1 MTPEDAVTWGEMLA
15 ETIEQLGDINE
26 ARWLCEHASG
36 LDGEAFRL
44 SQEEC
49 VTTAMAKQLHDM
61 VRRRL
66 AGEPLQYVMKR
77 WAFRHL
83 DVLVDQRV
91 LIPRPET
98 ELLVDVGLALAT
110 ERLQHTDGP
119 LNIVDLGTGSGVIG
133 LSMAYELPLGK
144 THVWLTDE
152 SSDALDVARGNLVGV
167 GQKGGGVRLAHG
179 SWWNALDGSLK
190 GAIDI
195 ALCNPPYIAHNDDEV
210 ATDVHA
216 WEPHSALYAGDNGL
230 ADIREVV
237 NGATTWLADNG
248 WLALEIGYRQGDEV
262 RVMFEKAGLVHA
274 EIRRDLAG
282 RDRIA
287 LAQRQAAL

>member
-15 ETIEQLGDINE
+15 ETTEQVGDANE

-36 LDGEAFRL
+36 LDGAEFRQ
-44 SQEEC
+44 SQHEF

-98 ELLVDVGLALAT
+98 ELLVDVGLIIAN
-110 ERLQHTDGP
+110 ERLKQVERP

-133 LSMAYELPLGK
+133 LSMAHELPLGK
-144 THVWLTDE
+144 TKVWLTDQ

-167 GQKGGGVRLAHG
+167 GQKGGGVRLALG
-179 SWWNALDGSLK
+179 SWWNALDASLK

-210 ATDVHA
+210 ATDVHK

-230 ADIREVV
+230 ADIREVIS
-237 NGATTWLADNG
+237 GAPTWLANNG

-262 RVMFEKAGLVHA
+262 RALFENAGLVNID
-274 EIRRDLAG
+274 IRRDLAG

-287 LAQRQAAL
+287 LAQRQTAS

>member
-15 ETIEQLGDINE
+15 DTTEQLGDANE

-36 LDGEAFRL
+36 LDGEDFRQ
-44 SQEEC
+44 SQHEY

-98 ELLVDVGLALAT
+98 ELLVEVGLAIAND
-110 ERLQHTDGP
+110 RLKQVDRA

-133 LSMAYELPLGK
+133 LSMAYELPIGR
-144 THVWLTDE
+144 TNVWLTDQ
-152 SSDALDVARGNLVGV
+152 SSYALEVARGNLAGV
-167 GQKGGGVRLAHG
+167 GQKGGGVRLALG
-179 SWWNALDGSLK
+179 SWWNALDASLK
-190 GAIDI
+190 GEIDI
-195 ALCNPPYIAHNDDEV
+195 ALCNPPYIAHDDDEV
-210 ATDVHA
+210 AIDVHK
-216 WEPHSALYAGDNGL
+216 WEPHSALYANENGL
-230 ADIREVV
+230 ADIREVIS
-237 NGATTWLADNG
+237 GATTWLANNG
-248 WLALEIGYRQGDEV
+248 WLALEIGYQQGDVV
-262 RVMFEKAGLVHA
+262 RELLANAGLIHVD
-274 EIRRDLAG
+274 IRRDLAG

-287 LAQRQAAL
+287 LAQRQAAS

>member
-1 MTPEDAVTWGEMLA
+1 MLA
-15 ETIEQLGDINE
+15 ETTEQLGDANE

-36 LDGEAFRL
+36 LDGEEFRQ
-44 SQEEC
+44 SQQEF
-49 VTTAMAKQLHDM
+49 VTSAMAKQLHDM

-66 AGEPLQYVMKR
+66 VGEPLQYVMKR

-98 ELLVDVGLALAT
+98 ELLVDVGLAIAN
-110 ERLQHTDGP
+110 ERLKQVERP

-133 LSMAYELPLGK
+133 LSMAHELPLGK
-144 THVWLTDE
+144 TNVWLTDQ

-167 GQKGGGVRLAHG
+167 GQKGGGVRLALG
-179 SWWNALDGSLK
+179 SWWNALDASLK

-210 ATDVHA
+210 ATDVHK

-230 ADIREVV
+230 ADIREVIS
-237 NGATTWLADNG
+237 GAPTWLANNG

-262 RVMFEKAGLVHA
+262 RTLFENAGLVNID
-274 EIRRDLAG
+274 IRLDLAG

-287 LAQRQAAL
+287 LAQRQAAS

>member
-1 MTPEDAVTWGEMLA
+1 MLA
-15 ETIEQLGDINE
+15 ETTEQVGDANE

-36 LDGEAFRL
+36 LDGAEFRQ
-44 SQEEC
+44 SQHEF

-98 ELLVDVGLALAT
+98 ELLVDVGLIIAN
-110 ERLQHTDGP
+110 ERLKQVERP

-133 LSMAYELPLGK
+133 LSMAHELPLGK
-144 THVWLTDE
+144 TNVWLTDQ

-167 GQKGGGVRLAHG
+167 GQKGGGVRLALG
-179 SWWNALDGSLK
+179 SWWNALDAPLK
-190 GAIDI
+190 GSIDI

-210 ATDVHA
+210 ATDVHK

-230 ADIREVV
+230 ADIREVIS
-237 NGATTWLADNG
+237 GAPTWLANNG
-248 WLALEIGYRQGDEV
+248 WLALEIGYRQGDDV
-262 RVMFEKAGLVHA
+262 RVLFENAGLVNID
-274 EIRRDLAG
+274 IRRDLAG

-287 LAQRQAAL
+287 LAQRQTAS

>member
-1 MTPEDAVTWGEMLA
+1 MLA
-15 ETIEQLGDINE
+15 ETTEQLGDANE

-36 LDGEAFRL
+36 LDGAEFRQ
-44 SQEEC
+44 SQHEF
-49 VTTAMAKQLHDM
+49 VTSAMAKQLHDM

-66 AGEPLQYVMKR
+66 VGEPLQYVMKR

-98 ELLVDVGLALAT
+98 ELLVDVGLTIAT
-110 ERLQHTDGP
+110 ERLKHVERP

-133 LSMAYELPLGK
+133 LSMAHELPLGK
-144 THVWLTDE
+144 TNVWLTDQ

-167 GQKGGGVRLAHG
+167 GQKGGGVRLALG
-179 SWWNALDGSLK
+179 SWWNALDTSLK

-210 ATDVHA
+210 ATDVHK

-230 ADIREVV
+230 ADIREVIS
-237 NGATTWLADNG
+237 GAPTWLANNG

-262 RVMFEKAGLVHA
+262 RALFENAGLVNID
-274 EIRRDLAG
+274 IRLDLAG
-282 RDRIA
+282 KDRIA
-287 LAQRQAAL
+287 LAQRQTAS

>member
-1 MTPEDAVTWGEMLA
+1 MLA
-15 ETIEQLGDINE
+15 ETTEQVGDANE

-36 LDGEAFRL
+36 LDGAEFRQ
-44 SQEEC
+44 SQHEF

-98 ELLVDVGLALAT
+98 ELLVDVGLAIAN
-110 ERLQHTDGP
+110 ERLKQVERP

-133 LSMAYELPLGK
+133 LSMAHELPLGK
-144 THVWLTDE
+144 TNVWLTDQ

-167 GQKGGGVRLAHG
+167 GQKGGGVRLALG
-179 SWWNALDGSLK
+179 SWWNALDASLK

-210 ATDVHA
+210 ATDVHK

-230 ADIREVV
+230 ADIREVISD
-237 NGATTWLADNG
+237 APTWLANNG
-248 WLALEIGYRQGDEV
+248 WLALEIGYRQGEEV
-262 RVMFEKAGLVHA
+262 RALFENAGLVNID
-274 EIRRDLAG
+274 IRRDLAG

-287 LAQRQAAL
+287 LAQRQTAS

>member
-1 MTPEDAVTWGEMLA
+1 MLA
-15 ETIEQLGDINE
+15 ETTEQVGDVNE

-36 LDGEAFRL
+36 LDGAEFRQ
-44 SQEEC
+44 SQHEF

-98 ELLVDVGLALAT
+98 ELLVDVGLGIAN
-110 ERLQHTDGP
+110 ERLKQVDRQ

-133 LSMAYELPLGK
+133 LSMAHELPLGK
-144 THVWLTDE
+144 TNVWLTDQ

-167 GQKGGGVRLAHG
+167 GQKGGGVRLALG
-179 SWWNALDGSLK
+179 SWWNALDASLK

-210 ATDVHA
+210 ATDVHK

-230 ADIREVV
+230 ADIREVIS
-237 NGATTWLADNG
+237 GAPTWLANNG

-262 RVMFEKAGLVHA
+262 RALFENAGLVNID
-274 EIRRDLAG
+274 IRRDLAG

-287 LAQRQAAL
+287 LAQRQTAS

>member
-1 MTPEDAVTWGEMLA
+1 
-15 ETIEQLGDINE
+15 
-26 ARWLCEHASG
+26 
-36 LDGEAFRL
+36 
-44 SQEEC
+44 
-49 VTTAMAKQLHDM
+49 
-61 VRRRL
+61 
-66 AGEPLQYVMKR
+66 MKR

-98 ELLVDVGLALAT
+98 ELLVEVGLNIAN
-110 ERLQHTDGP
+110 ERLKQVDRP

-133 LSMAYELPLGK
+133 LSMAHELPLGR
-144 THVWLTDE
+144 TNVWLTDQ

-167 GQKGGGVRLAHG
+167 GQKGGGVRLALG

-195 ALCNPPYIAHNDDEV
+195 ALCNPPYIAHDDDEV
-210 ATDVHA
+210 ATDVHK
-216 WEPHSALYAGDNGL
+216 WEPHSALYASENGL
-230 ADIREVV
+230 ADIREVIS
-237 NGATTWLADNG
+237 GATTWLANNG
-248 WLALEIGYRQGDEV
+248 WLALEIGYRQGDEA
-262 RVMFEKAGLVHA
+262 RALLENAGLVHV

-287 LAQRQAAL
+287 LAQRQTAS

>member
-1 MTPEDAVTWGEMLA
+1 MTPEDAVTWSEMLA
-15 ETIEQLGDINE
+15 ETTEQVGDANE

-36 LDGEAFRL
+36 LDGAEFRQ
-44 SQEEC
+44 SQHEF

-98 ELLVDVGLALAT
+98 ELLVDVGLAIAN
-110 ERLQHTDGP
+110 ERLKQVERP

-133 LSMAYELPLGK
+133 LSMAHELPLGK
-144 THVWLTDE
+144 TKVWLTDQ

-167 GQKGGGVRLAHG
+167 GQKGGGVRLALG
-179 SWWNALDGSLK
+179 SWWNALDASLK
-190 GAIDI
+190 GAIDS
-195 ALCNPPYIAHNDDEV
+195 ALCNPPYIAHDDDEV
-210 ATDVHA
+210 ATDVHK
-216 WEPHSALYAGDNGL
+216 WEPHSALYASDNGL
-230 ADIREVV
+230 ADIREVIS
-237 NGATTWLADNG
+237 GAPTWLANND
-248 WLALEIGYRQGDEV
+248 WLALEIGYRQGDAV
-262 RVMFEKAGLVHA
+262 RALLENAGLVHVD
-274 EIRRDLAG
+274 IRRDLAG

-287 LAQRQAAL
+287 LAQRQTAS

>member
-1 MTPEDAVTWGEMLA
+1 MTPEDAVTWSEMLA
-15 ETIEQLGDINE
+15 ETTEQLGDANE

-36 LDGEAFRL
+36 LDGAEFRQ
-44 SQEEC
+44 SQHEF
-49 VTTAMAKQLHDM
+49 VTSAMAKQLHDM

-66 AGEPLQYVMKR
+66 VGEPLQYVMKR

-98 ELLVDVGLALAT
+98 ELLVDVGLTIAT
-110 ERLQHTDGP
+110 ERLKHVERP

-133 LSMAYELPLGK
+133 LSMAHELPLGK
-144 THVWLTDE
+144 TNVWLTDQ

-167 GQKGGGVRLAHG
+167 GQKGGGVRLALG
-179 SWWNALDGSLK
+179 SWWNALDTSLK

-210 ATDVHA
+210 ATDVHK

-230 ADIREVV
+230 ADIREVIS
-237 NGATTWLADNG
+237 GAPTWLANNG

-262 RVMFEKAGLVHA
+262 RALFEKAGLVNID
-274 EIRRDLAG
+274 IRLDLAG
-282 RDRIA
+282 KDRIA
-287 LAQRQAAL
+287 LAQRQTAS

>member
-1 MTPEDAVTWGEMLA
+1 MLA
-15 ETIEQLGDINE
+15 ETTEQLGDANE

-36 LDGEAFRL
+36 LDGAEFRQ
-44 SQEEC
+44 SQHEF
-49 VTTAMAKQLHDM
+49 VTSAMAKQLHDM

-66 AGEPLQYVMKR
+66 VGEPLQYVMKR

-98 ELLVDVGLALAT
+98 ELLVDVGLTIAT
-110 ERLQHTDGP
+110 ERLKHVERP

-133 LSMAYELPLGK
+133 LSMAHELPLGK
-144 THVWLTDE
+144 TNVWLTDQ

-167 GQKGGGVRLAHG
+167 GQKGGGVRLALG
-179 SWWNALDGSLK
+179 SWWNALDTSLK

-210 ATDVHA
+210 ATDVHK

-230 ADIREVV
+230 ADIREVIS
-237 NGATTWLADNG
+237 GAQTWLANNG

-262 RVMFEKAGLVHA
+262 RALFEKAGLVNID
-274 EIRRDLAG
+274 IRLDLAG

-287 LAQRQAAL
+287 LAQRQTAS

>member
-1 MTPEDAVTWGEMLA
+1 MTPEDAVTWSEMLA
-15 ETIEQLGDINE
+15 ETTEQVGDANE

-36 LDGEAFRL
+36 LDGAEFRH
-44 SQEEC
+44 SQHEF

-83 DVLVDQRV
+83 DVFVDQRV

-98 ELLVDVGLALAT
+98 ELLVDVGLTIAK
-110 ERLQHTDGP
+110 ERLKQVERP

-133 LSMAYELPLGK
+133 LSMAQELPLGK
-144 THVWLTDE
+144 TNVWLTDQ

-167 GQKGGGVRLAHG
+167 GQKGGGVRLALG
-179 SWWNALDGSLK
+179 SWWNALDGSLN

-195 ALCNPPYIAHNDDEV
+195 ALCNPPYSAHNDDEV
-210 ATDVHA
+210 ATDVHK

-230 ADIREVV
+230 ADIREVIS
-237 NGATTWLADNG
+237 GAPTWLAKNG
-248 WLALEIGYRQGDEV
+248 WLVLEIGYRQGDEV
-262 RVMFEKAGLVHA
+262 RALFENAGLVNID
-274 EIRRDLAG
+274 IRRDHAG

-287 LAQRQAAL
+287 LAQRQTAS

>member
-1 MTPEDAVTWGEMLA
+1 MLA
-15 ETIEQLGDINE
+15 ETTEQLGDANE

-36 LDGEAFRL
+36 LDGEEFRQ
-44 SQEEC
+44 SQQEF
-49 VTTAMAKQLHDM
+49 VTSAMAKQLHDM

-66 AGEPLQYVMKR
+66 VGEPLQYVMKR

-98 ELLVDVGLALAT
+98 ELLVDVGLAIAN
-110 ERLQHTDGP
+110 ERLKQVERP

-133 LSMAYELPLGK
+133 LSMAHELPLGK
-144 THVWLTDE
+144 TNVWLTDQ

-167 GQKGGGVRLAHG
+167 GQKGGGVRLALG
-179 SWWNALDGSLK
+179 SWWNALDASLK

-210 ATDVHA
+210 ATDVHK

-230 ADIREVV
+230 ADIREVIS
-237 NGATTWLADNG
+237 GAPTWLANNG
-248 WLALEIGYRQGDEV
+248 WLALEIGYRQSDEV
-262 RVMFEKAGLVHA
+262 RTLFENAGLVNID
-274 EIRRDLAG
+274 IRLDLAG

-287 LAQRQAAL
+287 LAQRQAAS

>member
-1 MTPEDAVTWGEMLA
+1 MLA
-15 ETIEQLGDINE
+15 ETTEQLGDANE

-36 LDGEAFRL
+36 LDGAEFRQ
-44 SQEEC
+44 SQHEF
-49 VTTAMAKQLHDM
+49 VTSAMAKQLHDM

-66 AGEPLQYVMKR
+66 VGEPLQYVMKR

-98 ELLVDVGLALAT
+98 ELLVDVGLTIAT
-110 ERLQHTDGP
+110 ERLKHVERP

-133 LSMAYELPLGK
+133 LSMAHELPLGK
-144 THVWLTDE
+144 TNVWLTDQ

-167 GQKGGGVRLAHG
+167 GQKGGGVRLALG
-179 SWWNALDGSLK
+179 NWWNALDTSLK
-190 GAIDI
+190 GSIDI
-195 ALCNPPYIAHNDDEV
+195 ALCNPPYIAYNDDEV
-210 ATDVHA
+210 ATDVHK

-230 ADIREVV
+230 ADIREVIS
-237 NGATTWLADNG
+237 GAQTWLANNG

-262 RVMFEKAGLVHA
+262 RALFEKAGLVNID
-274 EIRRDLAG
+274 IRLDLAG

-287 LAQRQAAL
+287 LAQRQTAS

>member
-1 MTPEDAVTWGEMLA
+1 MLA
-15 ETIEQLGDINE
+15 ETTEQLGDANE

-36 LDGEAFRL
+36 LDGAEFRQ
-44 SQEEC
+44 SQHEF
-49 VTTAMAKQLHDM
+49 VTSAMAKQLHDM

-66 AGEPLQYVMKR
+66 VGEPLQYVMKR

-98 ELLVDVGLALAT
+98 ELLVDVGLTIAT
-110 ERLQHTDGP
+110 ERLKHVERP

-133 LSMAYELPLGK
+133 LSMAHELPLGK
-144 THVWLTDE
+144 TNVWLTDQ

-167 GQKGGGVRLAHG
+167 GQKGGGVRLALG
-179 SWWNALDGSLK
+179 SWWNALDTSLK

-210 ATDVHA
+210 ATDVHK

-230 ADIREVV
+230 ADIREVIS
-237 NGATTWLADNG
+237 GAPTWLANNG

-262 RVMFEKAGLVHA
+262 RALFEKAGLVNID
-274 EIRRDLAG
+274 IRLDLAG
-282 RDRIA
+282 KDRIA
-287 LAQRQAAL
+287 LAQRQTAS

>member
-1 MTPEDAVTWGEMLA
+1 MTPEDAVTWSEMLA
-15 ETIEQLGDINE
+15 ETAEQLGDANE

-36 LDGEAFRL
+36 LDGEEFRQ
-44 SQEEC
+44 SQSEF

-83 DVLVDQRV
+83 DVHVDQRV

-98 ELLVDVGLALAT
+98 ELLVEVGLNIAH
-110 ERLQHTDGP
+110 ERLKQVDRP

-133 LSMAYELPLGK
+133 LSMAHELPLGR
-144 THVWLTDE
+144 TNVWLTDQ

-167 GQKGGGVRLAHG
+167 GQKGGGVRLALG
-179 SWWNALDGSLK
+179 GWWNALDASLK

-195 ALCNPPYIAHNDDEV
+195 ALCNPPYIAQDDVEV
-210 ATDVHA
+210 AADVRK
-216 WEPHSALYAGDNGL
+216 WEPHSALFAGDNGL
-230 ADIREVV
+230 ADIREVI
-237 NGATTWLADNG
+237 NGATTWLANNG
-248 WLALEIGYRQGDEV
+248 WLLLEIGYRQGDEV
-262 RVMFEKAGLVHA
+262 RTLLENAGLVQV
-274 EIRRDLAG
+274 EVRSDLAG

-287 LAQRQAAL
+287 LAQRQTAS

>member
-1 MTPEDAVTWGEMLA
+1 MLA
-15 ETIEQLGDINE
+15 ETTEQVGDANE

-36 LDGEAFRL
+36 LDGAEFRQ
-44 SQEEC
+44 SQHEF

-98 ELLVDVGLALAT
+98 ELLVDVGLIIAN
-110 ERLQHTDGP
+110 ERLKQVERP

-133 LSMAYELPLGK
+133 LSMAHELPLGK
-144 THVWLTDE
+144 TKVWLTDQ

-167 GQKGGGVRLAHG
+167 GQKGGGVRLALG
-179 SWWNALDGSLK
+179 SWWNALDASLK

-210 ATDVHA
+210 ATDVHK

-230 ADIREVV
+230 ADIREVIS
-237 NGATTWLADNG
+237 GAPTWLANNG

-262 RVMFEKAGLVHA
+262 RALFENAGLVNID
-274 EIRRDLAG
+274 IRRDLAG

-287 LAQRQAAL
+287 LAQRQTAS

>member
-1 MTPEDAVTWGEMLA
+1 MLA
-15 ETIEQLGDINE
+15 ETTEQVGDANE

-36 LDGEAFRL
+36 LDGAEFRQ
-44 SQEEC
+44 SQLEF
-49 VTTAMAKQLHDM
+49 VTTAMANQLHDM

-66 AGEPLQYVMKR
+66 DGEPLQYVMKR

-98 ELLVDVGLALAT
+98 ELLVDVGLIIAN
-110 ERLQHTDGP
+110 ERLKQVERP

-133 LSMAYELPLGK
+133 LSMAHELPLGK
-144 THVWLTDE
+144 TKVWLTDQ

-167 GQKGGGVRLAHG
+167 GQKGGGVRLALG
-179 SWWNALDGSLK
+179 SWWNALDASLK

-210 ATDVHA
+210 ATDVHK

-230 ADIREVV
+230 ADIREVIS
-237 NGATTWLADNG
+237 GAPIWLANNG
-248 WLALEIGYRQGDEV
+248 WLVLEIGYRQGDEV
-262 RVMFEKAGLVHA
+262 RALFENAGLVNID
-274 EIRRDLAG
+274 IRRDLAG

-287 LAQRQAAL
+287 LAQRQTAS

>member
-1 MTPEDAVTWGEMLA
+1 MLA
-15 ETIEQLGDINE
+15 ETTKQVGDANE

-36 LDGEAFRL
+36 LDGAEFRQL
-44 SQEEC
+44 QQEY

-83 DVLVDQRV
+83 DVFVDQRV

-98 ELLVDVGLALAT
+98 ELLVDAGLAIAN
-110 ERLQHTDGP
+110 ERLQQEARP
-119 LNIVDLGTGSGVIG
+119 LNIVDLGTGSGVVG
-133 LSMAYELPLGK
+133 LSMANELPHGK
-144 THVWLTDE
+144 TNVWLTDQ

-167 GQKGGGVRLAHG
+167 GQKGGGVRLALG
-179 SWWNALDGSLK
+179 SWWNALDASLK

-195 ALCNPPYIAHNDDEV
+195 ALCNPPYIAYNDDEV
-210 ATDVHA
+210 AADVHK
-216 WEPHSALYAGDNGL
+216 WEPHSALYAGENGL

-237 NGATTWLADNG
+237 NGAPTWLANNG
-248 WLALEIGYRQGDEV
+248 WLALEIGYRQGDAV
-262 RVMFEKAGLVHA
+262 LALFEDAGLVNC
-274 EIRRDLAG
+274 EIRRDLVG

-287 LAQRQAAL
+287 LAQRQTAS

>member
-1 MTPEDAVTWGEMLA
+1 MTPEDAVTWSEMLA
-15 ETIEQLGDINE
+15 ETTEQLGDANE

-36 LDGEAFRL
+36 LDGEEFRQ
-44 SQEEC
+44 SQHEF
-49 VTTAMAKQLHDM
+49 VTSAMAKQLHDM
-61 VRRRL
+61 ARRRL

-98 ELLVDVGLALAT
+98 ELLVDVGLALAN
-110 ERLQHTDGP
+110 ERLKQIDRPIH
-119 LNIVDLGTGSGVIG
+119 IVDLGTGSGVIG
-133 LSMAYELPLGK
+133 LSMAHELPLGK
-144 THVWLTDE
+144 TNVWLTDQ

-167 GQKGGGVRLAHG
+167 GQKGGGVRLALG
-179 SWWNALDGSLK
+179 SWWNALDSSLK

-195 ALCNPPYIAHNDDEV
+195 ALCNPPYIAHGDEEV
-210 ATDVHA
+210 ATDVHK

-230 ADIREVV
+230 SDIREVIS
-237 NGATTWLADNG
+237 GATTWLANNG
-248 WLALEIGYRQGDEV
+248 WLALEIGYQQGDKV
-262 RVMFEKAGLVHA
+262 RALFENAGLVHV

-287 LAQRQAAL
+287 LAQRQTAS

>member
-1 MTPEDAVTWGEMLA
+1 MLA
-15 ETIEQLGDINE
+15 ETTEQLGDANE

-36 LDGEAFRL
+36 LDGAEFRQ
-44 SQEEC
+44 SQHEF
-49 VTTAMAKQLHDM
+49 VTSAMAKQLHDM

-66 AGEPLQYVMKR
+66 VGEPLQYVMKR

-98 ELLVDVGLALAT
+98 ELLVDVGLTIAT
-110 ERLQHTDGP
+110 ERLKHVERP

-133 LSMAYELPLGK
+133 LSMAHELPLGK
-144 THVWLTDE
+144 TNVWLTDQ

-167 GQKGGGVRLAHG
+167 GQKGGGVRLALG
-179 SWWNALDGSLK
+179 SWWNALDTSLK
-190 GAIDI
+190 GSIDI
-195 ALCNPPYIAHNDDEV
+195 ALCNPPYIAYNDGEV
-210 ATDVHA
+210 ATDVHK

-230 ADIREVV
+230 ADIREVIS
-237 NGATTWLADNG
+237 GAPTWLANNG

-262 RVMFEKAGLVHA
+262 RALFENAGLVNID
-274 EIRRDLAG
+274 IRLDLAG
-282 RDRIA
+282 KDRIA
-287 LAQRQAAL
+287 LAQRQTAS

>member
-1 MTPEDAVTWGEMLA
+1 MLA
-15 ETIEQLGDINE
+15 ETTEQLGDANE

-36 LDGEAFRL
+36 LDGAEFRQ
-44 SQEEC
+44 SQHEF
-49 VTTAMAKQLHDM
+49 VTSAMAKQLHDM

-66 AGEPLQYVMKR
+66 VGEPLQYVMKR

-98 ELLVDVGLALAT
+98 ELLVDVGLTIAT
-110 ERLQHTDGP
+110 ERLKHVERP

-133 LSMAYELPLGK
+133 LSMAHELPLGK
-144 THVWLTDE
+144 TNVWLTDQ

-167 GQKGGGVRLAHG
+167 GQKGGGVRLALG
-179 SWWNALDGSLK
+179 SWWNALDTSLK
-190 GAIDI
+190 GSIDI
-195 ALCNPPYIAHNDDEV
+195 ALCNPPYIAYNDDEV
-210 ATDVHA
+210 ATDVHK

-230 ADIREVV
+230 ADIREVIS
-237 NGATTWLADNG
+237 GAQTWLANNG

-262 RVMFEKAGLVHA
+262 RALFEKAGLVNID
-274 EIRRDLAG
+274 IRLDLAG

-287 LAQRQAAL
+287 LAQRQTAS

>member
-1 MTPEDAVTWGEMLA
+1 
-15 ETIEQLGDINE
+15 
-26 ARWLCEHASG
+26 
-36 LDGEAFRL
+36 
-44 SQEEC
+44 
-49 VTTAMAKQLHDM
+49 M

-98 ELLVDVGLALAT
+98 ELLVEVGLAIAT
-110 ERLQHTDGP
+110 ERLQQIDRP

-133 LSMAYELPLGK
+133 LSMAHELPLGK
-144 THVWLTDE
+144 TNVWLTDQ

-167 GQKGGGVRLAHG
+167 GQKGGGVRLALG
-179 SWWNALDGSLK
+179 SWWNALDDSLK

-195 ALCNPPYIAHNDDEV
+195 AVCNPPYIAHDDDEV
-210 ATDVHA
+210 ANDVHA

-230 ADIREVV
+230 ADIREVIS
-237 NGATTWLADNG
+237 GATTWLANNG
-248 WLALEIGYRQGDEV
+248 WLALEIGYRQGDDV
-262 RVMFEKAGLVHA
+262 RALLENAGLVHV

-287 LAQRQAAL
+287 LAQRQTAS

>member
-1 MTPEDAVTWGEMLA
+1 MLA
-15 ETIEQLGDINE
+15 ETTEQVGDANE

-36 LDGEAFRL
+36 LDGAEFRQ
-44 SQEEC
+44 SQHEF

-98 ELLVDVGLALAT
+98 ELLVDVGLAIAN
-110 ERLQHTDGP
+110 ERLKQVERP

-133 LSMAYELPLGK
+133 LSMAHELPLGK
-144 THVWLTDE
+144 TNVWLTDQ

-167 GQKGGGVRLAHG
+167 GQKGGGVRLALG
-179 SWWNALDGSLK
+179 SWWNALDASLK

-210 ATDVHA
+210 ATDVHK

-230 ADIREVV
+230 ADIREVIS
-237 NGATTWLADNG
+237 GAPTWLANNG

-262 RVMFEKAGLVHA
+262 RALFENAGLVNID
-274 EIRRDLAG
+274 IRRDLAG

-287 LAQRQAAL
+287 LAQRQTAS

>member
-1 MTPEDAVTWGEMLA
+1 MLA
-15 ETIEQLGDINE
+15 ETTEQVGDANE

-36 LDGEAFRL
+36 LDGAEFRQ
-44 SQEEC
+44 SQHEF

-98 ELLVDVGLALAT
+98 ELLVDVGLIIAN
-110 ERLQHTDGP
+110 ERLKQVERP

-133 LSMAYELPLGK
+133 LSMAHELPLGK
-144 THVWLTDE
+144 TNVWLTDQ

-167 GQKGGGVRLAHG
+167 GQKGGGVRLALG
-179 SWWNALDGSLK
+179 SWWNALDASLK

-210 ATDVHA
+210 ATDVHK

-230 ADIREVV
+230 ADIREVIS
-237 NGATTWLADNG
+237 GAPTWLANNG

-262 RVMFEKAGLVHA
+262 RVLFENAGLVNID
-274 EIRRDLAG
+274 IRRDLAG

-287 LAQRQAAL
+287 LAQRQTAS

>member
-1 MTPEDAVTWGEMLA
+1 MLA
-15 ETIEQLGDINE
+15 ETTEQVGDANE

-36 LDGEAFRL
+36 LDGAEFRQ
-44 SQEEC
+44 SQHEF

-98 ELLVDVGLALAT
+98 ELLVDVGLAIAN
-110 ERLQHTDGP
+110 ERLKQVDRP

-133 LSMAYELPLGK
+133 LSMAHELPLGK
-144 THVWLTDE
+144 TNVWLTDQ

-167 GQKGGGVRLAHG
+167 GQKGGGVRLALG
-179 SWWNALDGSLK
+179 SWWNALDTSLK

-210 ATDVHA
+210 ATDVHK

-230 ADIREVV
+230 ADIREVIS
-237 NGATTWLADNG
+237 GAPTWLANNG

-262 RVMFEKAGLVHA
+262 RALFENAGLVNID
-274 EIRRDLAG
+274 IRLDLAG

-287 LAQRQAAL
+287 LAQRQTAS

>member
-15 ETIEQLGDINE
+15 ETTEQVGDANE

-36 LDGEAFRL
+36 LDGAEFRQ
-44 SQEEC
+44 SQHEF

-66 AGEPLQYVMKR
+66 DGEPLQYVMKR

-98 ELLVDVGLALAT
+98 ELLVDVGLIIAN
-110 ERLQHTDGP
+110 ERLKQVERP

-133 LSMAYELPLGK
+133 LSMAHELPLGK
-144 THVWLTDE
+144 TKVWLTDQ

-167 GQKGGGVRLAHG
+167 GQKGGGVRLALG
-179 SWWNALDGSLK
+179 SWWNALDASLK

-210 ATDVHA
+210 ATDVHK

-230 ADIREVV
+230 ADIREVIS
-237 NGATTWLADNG
+237 GAPTWLANNG

-262 RVMFEKAGLVHA
+262 RALFENAGLVNID
-274 EIRRDLAG
+274 IRRDLAG

-287 LAQRQAAL
+287 LAQRQTAS

>member
-1 MTPEDAVTWGEMLA
+1 MLA
-15 ETIEQLGDINE
+15 ETTEQVGDANE

-36 LDGEAFRL
+36 LDGAEFRQ
-44 SQEEC
+44 SQHEF

-66 AGEPLQYVMKR
+66 DGEPLQYVMKR

-98 ELLVDVGLALAT
+98 ELLVEVGLAIAN
-110 ERLQHTDGP
+110 ERLKQVERP

-133 LSMAYELPLGK
+133 LSMAHELPLGK
-144 THVWLTDE
+144 TKVWLTDQ

-167 GQKGGGVRLAHG
+167 GQKGGGVRLALG
-179 SWWNALDGSLK
+179 SWWNALDASLK

-210 ATDVHA
+210 ATDVHK

-230 ADIREVV
+230 ADIREVIS
-237 NGATTWLADNG
+237 GAPTWLANNG

-262 RVMFEKAGLVHA
+262 RALFENAGLVNID
-274 EIRRDLAG
+274 IRRDLAA

-287 LAQRQAAL
+287 LAQRQTAS

>member
-1 MTPEDAVTWGEMLA
+1 MLA
-15 ETIEQLGDINE
+15 ETTEQVGDANE

-36 LDGEAFRL
+36 LDGAEFRQ
-44 SQEEC
+44 SQHEF

-66 AGEPLQYVMKR
+66 DGEPLQYVMKR

-98 ELLVDVGLALAT
+98 ELLVDVGLIIAN
-110 ERLQHTDGP
+110 ERLKQVERP

-133 LSMAYELPLGK
+133 LSMAHELPLGK
-144 THVWLTDE
+144 TKVWLTDQ

-167 GQKGGGVRLAHG
+167 GQKGGGVRLALG
-179 SWWNALDGSLK
+179 SWWNALDASLK

-210 ATDVHA
+210 ATDVHK

-230 ADIREVV
+230 ADIREVIS
-237 NGATTWLADNG
+237 GAPTWLANNG
-248 WLALEIGYRQGDEV
+248 WLALEIGYRQGEEV
-262 RVMFEKAGLVHA
+262 RVLFENAGLVNID
-274 EIRRDLAG
+274 IRRDLAG

-287 LAQRQAAL
+287 LAQRQTAS

>member
-1 MTPEDAVTWGEMLA
+1 MTPENAVTWSEMLA
-15 ETIEQLGDINE
+15 EVTEQLENANE

-36 LDGEAFRL
+36 LDGEEFRR
-44 SQEEC
+44 SHDEF

-66 AGEPLQYVMKR
+66 SGEPLQYVMKR

-83 DVLVDQRV
+83 DVFIDQRV

-98 ELLVDVGLALAT
+98 ELLVEVGIAIAKDQ
-110 ERLQHTDGP
+110 LQHMDRP

-133 LSMAYELPLGK
+133 LSMAHELPLGK
-144 THVWLTDE
+144 TQVWLTDQ
-152 SSDALDVARGNLVGV
+152 SSDALDVARGNVIGV

-179 SWWNALDGSLK
+179 NWWNALDDSLK

-195 ALCNPPYIAHNDDEV
+195 ALCNPPYIAQDDDEV
-210 ATDVHA
+210 ASDVHA
-216 WEPHSALYAGDNGL
+216 WEPHSALYADDNGL
-230 ADIREVV
+230 ADIREVIS
-237 NGATTWLADNG
+237 GATTWLVNNG
-248 WLALEIGYRQGDEV
+248 WLVLEIGYRQGDHV
-262 RVMFEKAGLVHA
+262 RALLENAGLVNV

-282 RDRIA
+282 KDRIA
-287 LAQRQAAL
+287 LAQRQTAS